1 MNVLRD
7 GGLHHV
13 FAEVRAPSTLG
24 SFLRAFCHGN
34 VRQLDAV
41 HRRLLAGL
49 AARAPLLPGKDVLA
63 YLDID
68 ACQRR
73 VYGVTKQGAAFG
85 AAKIQGKVDQHPGDE
100 AADLQRRARGLG
112 AGDADVAGREAVQ
125 PGRISEPHRRLHAGG
140 REQIFVAAAP
150 ESGGSPR
157 ALRAGPPAW
166 PSPSGPQGR
175 QRHSGVNGAPGRGPW
190 HGARYGRGGKAG
202 SCR

>member
-112 AGDADVAGREAVQ
+112 PATRTWPAARRSSPAASASRIAGST
-125 PGRISEPHRRLHAGG
+125 P
-140 REQIFVAAAP
+140 AAASRFSLRQP
-150 ESGGSPR
+150 LSQEVRRARFGPGLRPGPR
-157 ALRAGPPAW
+157 
-166 PSPSGPQGR
+166 R
-175 QRHSGVNGAPGRGPW
+175 QARRRCGRGSRIADRRAERNRSRLP
-190 HGARYGRGGKAG
+190 A
-202 SCR
+202 

>member
-85 AAKIQGKVDQHPGDE
+85 AAKIHGKVDQHPGDE

-112 AGDADVAGREAVQ
+112 AGDADGAGREAVQ

-140 REQIFVAAAP
+140 REQIFVVEHQMRLLGRVP
-150 ESGGSPR
+150 EIHLPS
-157 ALRAGPPAW
+157 ALSTWGIEALSTCIIPG
-166 PSPSGPQGR
+166 
-175 QRHSGVNGAPGRGPW
+175 QRVLS
-190 HGARYGRGGKAG
+190 
-202 SCR
+202 